1 MGFLFS
7 FHSNRFSHVIS
18 NFLIL
23 CLLNLWNMYPV
34 SLHWTN
40 NVTCAFINHI
50 IIYTRAHNVI
60 EKLYSFPSAQPASEQ
75 SLKNRNGKIESKNY
89 VQQVNIQTMEVQ
101 GKVSASAL
109 QQQHN
114 AWIKLS
120 ISNRQSL
127 ECKLYFDFLK
137 GIDFHSFP
145 LNGHRHTAA
154 ARQTLPSS
162 QPHVISKSVDSCPLN
177 SQQRSAQIPPRN
189 ERFEIGVCAQSQS
202 LRVAWLTG
210 LWFNL
215 SVRIDLVKHFH
226 IFTFQFLFF
235 VNFVAFHFFKLNNF
249 ALSKIKS
256 LKCLRNLINYL
267 PREIFILCM
276 ETSERKTKWN
286 YVNSQ
291 SLFNFLPNRGGKK
304 VLINFIISPDGL
316 LCGVLRM
323 DNCHQ
328 KWHVP
333 FNFLWFRWLQMEEAD
348 GDEGN
353 WLKWVWAVVAGEMG
367 GVLSFVG
374 KRLACCL
381 QR

>member
-127 ECKLYFDFLK
+127 ECKLYFDFSK
-137 GIDFHSFP
+137 RNWFSFFSIEWSP
-145 LNGHRHTAA
+145 SYSRSPSNPAILPAA
-154 ARQTLPSS
+154 CYFKISGFLSIELTTTERTNTSAKWAVWNWCVRAK
-162 QPHVISKSVDSCPLN
+162 SKS
-177 SQQRSAQIPPRN
+177 
-189 ERFEIGVCAQSQS
+189 QSR
-202 LRVAWLTG
+202 L
-210 LWFNL
+210 
-215 SVRIDLVKHFH
+215 IDWSM
-226 IFTFQFLFF
+226 I
-235 VNFVAFHFFKLNNF
+235 
-249 ALSKIKS
+249 
-256 LKCLRNLINYL
+256 
-267 PREIFILCM
+267 
-276 ETSERKTKWN
+276 
-286 YVNSQ
+286 
-291 SLFNFLPNRGGKK
+291 
-304 VLINFIISPDGL
+304 
-316 LCGVLRM
+316 
-323 DNCHQ
+323 
-328 KWHVP
+328 
-333 FNFLWFRWLQMEEAD
+333 
-348 GDEGN
+348 
-353 WLKWVWAVVAGEMG
+353 
-367 GVLSFVG
+367 
-374 KRLACCL
+374 
-381 QR
+381 

>member
-1 MGFLFS
+1 MQIVFWFSKRNWFSFFSIEWSPSYSRSPSNPAILPAACYFKISGFLS
-7 FHSNRFSHVIS
+7 IELTTTER
-18 NFLIL
+18 
-23 CLLNLWNMYPV
+23 
-34 SLHWTN
+34 TN
-40 NVTCAFINHI
+40 
-50 IIYTRAHNVI
+50 
-60 EKLYSFPSAQPASEQ
+60 
-75 SLKNRNGKIESKNY
+75 
-89 VQQVNIQTMEVQ
+89 
-101 GKVSASAL
+101 
-109 QQQHN
+109 
-114 AWIKLS
+114 
-120 ISNRQSL
+120 
-127 ECKLYFDFLK
+127 
-137 GIDFHSFP
+137 
-145 LNGHRHTAA
+145 
-154 ARQTLPSS
+154 TL
-162 QPHVISKSVDSCPLN
+162 
-177 SQQRSAQIPPRN
+177 
-189 ERFEIGVCAQSQS
+189 EIGVCAQSQS

-215 SVRIDLVKHFH
+215 SARIDLVKHFH

-291 SLFNFLPNRGGKK
+291 NLFNFLPNRGGKK

-333 FNFLWFRWLQMEEAD
+333 FNFLWFKWLQMEEAD